1 MTLHSMTDR
10 YAVRNRSE
18 IRFISM
24 KLFLMLSSFLFIHHL
39 SATDDIE
46 TSRISRLIGQ
56 SDRDSALV
64 TNLLD
69 LAKEYG
75 RAQLDSAILSLEAAL
90 GLSRDLGYLEGEL
103 SSLTQLTI
111 ASKNAREYEKAFQY
125 GKEGLILSKGLS
137 RPDIEARLLNTL
149 GTTFDRSKLPD
160 SAIVYYYKSLN
171 LCEANGN
178 LEMAAKVYNNLG
190 IFFTSDSRGKLDD
203 AKRNFL
209 ESYKITV
216 TLEDTT
222 SLIRS
227 QLNLGGIYAQ
237 LEKYDSASFYLSQA
251 ARLCRKRGNMRQLGQ
266 ILNNIAVI
274 KKRED
279 KHEEALQL
287 FHEIL
292 EINQETGNP
301 DQIVVVL
308 QNIGFSHIKMK
319 DYSLAVPYLREGL
332 QLANQ
337 ANLDARLV
345 SIHELIASAF
355 EGLGVYDSA
364 ITHLRRYNELEKRF
378 FNESK
383 ARAVEDANIK
393 YETAEQEKRL
403 ILAREEREARK
414 NERNTFIS
422 VSIFLAALLSLGYA
436 AFRTKQQANIRL
448 AAQKTIIEN
457 KEQEKTLLLRE
468 LHHRVKNNLQL
479 ISSLL
484 NLQAYQLK
492 DEAAASAVKEGQA
505 RVEAMAMIHRQLYL
519 KEEETKISLPD
530 YLENMMQNLLY
541 AFGKESG
548 KVGVDKQVVD
558 LQIDADLAIPL
569 GLIINELLT
578 NSLKYAFKDTP
589 TPRLT
594 LKAERLPQQLF
605 IQVADN
611 GPGVTG
617 ETKRKTSFGMEMV
630 KSLAKQLKAEL
641 EINQEAGHS
650 VALRIPFTPSS
661 SELLTNH
668 A

>member
-1 MTLHSMTDR
+1 
-10 YAVRNRSE
+10 
-18 IRFISM
+18 
-24 KLFLMLSSFLFIHHL
+24 MLSSFLFIHHL